1 MAERRSFFMPEER
14 QERYG
19 KGHPY
24 NNLPKARMRS
34 KAFHEAYTLW
44 NSGVRTFPQEI
55 STSWSYGFCVFVFFC
70 DIQGLF
76 QKRGRLPKREH
87 LRKMLMNRQ
96 AILEEHGKR
105 LQGKFEVFTLR
116 VIPVLGYSQDAV
128 LEV

>member
-1 MAERRSFFMPEER
+1 MPEER

-44 NSGVRTFPQEI
+44 NSGVQIFPQEI
-55 STSWSYGFCVFVFFC
+55 STSWSYGFSVFVFFY
-70 DIQGLF
+70 DIQGVCR
-76 QKRGRLPKREH
+76 KRGRLPKREN